1 MPLSEL
7 EKKWTGMDF
16 NIAAEEMRRL
26 KGEPTDEEKL
36 NLYGIPLTMPLSEL
50 EKKWTG
56 IDFNIAAEEM
66 RRLKGEPA
74 DEEKLN
80 LYGMINKPYMVIYH
94 QRKTTKI
101 SERPTKDEVAIA
113 KYNAWAARKGQ
124 SQASAREEY
133 VKFAE
138 KMIRR
143 YRRNIIRNKWNS
155 EVWTVDY

>member
-36 NLYGIPLTMPLSEL
+36 NLYGMYKQAIHGDIPP
-50 EKKWTG
+50 
-56 IDFNIAAEEM
+56 EE
-66 RRLKGEPA
+66 
-74 DEEKLN
+74 D
-80 LYGMINKPYMVIYH
+80 Y
-94 QRKTTKI
+94 
-101 SERPTKDEVAIA
+101 ERPTKDEVAIA

-138 KMIRR
+138 KTIRR